1 MVYEMKLTQGDEQMT
16 NQVTFHRAY
25 EGAYLVKNN
34 GKSHSHISRSYDGGW
49 TWDGMS
55 FGFLAEAKARC
66 RADVESG
73 ARRGDYE

>member
-1 MVYEMKLTQGDEQMT
+1 MT

-25 EGAYLVKNN
+25 EGAYLVKSN

-55 FGFLAEAKARC
+55 FGLLAEAKARC